1 MAKQN
6 SFDQFQESL
15 ENFDPD
21 QYQAKEASYT
31 YDEDF
36 LGALDPEVA
45 NRFKQASEELDPEL
59 KAFADSV
66 AFMEAVNL
74 QKQANYIQQTIG
86 GSEMFLNPKN
96 KQAND
101 FDMANLHAMADG
113 TYKKPHITASQFKQ
127 MQFNK
132 DLAAA
137 MSAHETS
144 EGLNQIG
151 NLGDVGHAYAADLQG
166 PQLLPPKNHAMPG
179 TIGNK
184 IERAQ
189 HKIGQGV
196 QKGRS
201 AAEAAMAYLA
211 ANKGK
216 YMAGAGAVGGAGALG
231 AAIRSRRNAA
241 LQQGIGKAILGHL
254 ARNKGKYGLAAGAG
268 ALAAGG
274 LYAKQASEEQIYVA
288 DLADTTY
295 QFVQNLYNRNLSSYL
310 AEESTTWE
318 KAASYALENQY

>member
-86 GSEMFLNPKN
+86 GSEMFLNPK
-96 KQAND
+96 
-101 FDMANLHAMADG
+101 
-113 TYKKPHITASQFKQ
+113 TA
-127 MQFNK
+127 
-132 DLAAA
+132 
-137 MSAHETS
+137 
-144 EGLNQIG
+144 
-151 NLGDVGHAYAADLQG
+151 
-166 PQLLPPKNHAMPG
+166 
-179 TIGNK
+179 
-184 IERAQ
+184 
-189 HKIGQGV
+189 GV
-196 QKGRS
+196 S
-201 AAEAAMAYLA
+201 NAEMAYLA
-211 ANKGK
+211 GSTGERARGRYEGMGDFSSKEQIDAVANRIRKAEELKKAKKYSTGLAESLEHAPETGTYKAVGAKLMNTGREAFNYAKQDAGVAKDMAIAHLLAHKGK
-216 YMAGAGAVGGAGALG
+216 YMAGAGVAGAGALG

-274 LYAKQASEEQIYVA
+274 LYAKQASEEQLYVA

-295 QFVQNLYNRNLSSYL
+295 QFVQNLYNRNLSSHL

-318 KAASYALENQY
+318 KSASYVLENQK

>member
-21 QYQAKEASYT
+21 QYQAKEASYA

-86 GSEMFLNPKN
+86 GSEMFLNPKT
-96 KQAND
+96 KQAD
-101 FDMANLHAMADG
+101 QVMDNLTNILTKQKATYKEPEVGLVNSTHAAKEKAYQELFGNTPNG
-113 TYKKPHITASQFKQ
+113 TYKQLRDDAKPIIEKGIRYAKQ
-127 MQFNK
+127 DAGIAK
-132 DLAAA
+132 DMAI
-137 MSAHETS
+137 AHL
-144 EGLNQIG
+144 LN
-151 NLGDVGHAYAADLQG
+151 H
-166 PQLLPPKNHAMPG
+166 
-179 TIGNK
+179 
-184 IERAQ
+184 
-189 HKIGQGV
+189 
-196 QKGRS
+196 
-201 AAEAAMAYLA
+201 
-211 ANKGK
+211 KGK

-318 KAASYALENQY
+318 KSASYVLENQY